1 MVVPPHDR
9 VIGGYF
15 TGFLARRNYPQPT
28 GTRPAAG
35 IKASPNIGTTNGGQA
50 QKYNC
55 STRMIST
62 SYCLRGLST
71 AHAEPQRWHTTF
83 AETAVIGGAR
93 DGGRAPPGDR
103 TLAVGHRDAGTLSRF
118 SATRNTMWGMPERR
132 PDLMDAHIQT
142 AETIRQ
148 ACVA

>member
-83 AETAVIGGAR
+83 AETAVSAR
-93 DGGRAPPGDR
+93 PIALPRLPR
-103 TLAVGHRDAGTLSRF
+103 LLARF
-118 SATRNTMWGMPERR
+118 S
-132 PDLMDAHIQT
+132 LLKHSL
-142 AETIRQ
+142 ETCTLRSYT
-148 ACVA
+148 